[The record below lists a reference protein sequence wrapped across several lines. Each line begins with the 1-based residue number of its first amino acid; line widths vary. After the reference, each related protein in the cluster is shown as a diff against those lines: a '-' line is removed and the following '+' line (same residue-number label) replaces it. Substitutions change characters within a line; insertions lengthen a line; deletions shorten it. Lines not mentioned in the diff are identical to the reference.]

1 MIIGFVPISFRFRG
15 KLRRIEDIYHCFRE
29 HPGVGL
35 HPTQIS
41 RYTGMGFAEVNVR
54 LNATPE
60 LFVKLPRR
68 PDGITRYRL
77 TTTITVKSPEEV
89 ARFLVLAARRESFI
103 LYAMGV
109 MLLCVMLIV
118 VILIGPA
125 L

>member
-15 KLRRIEDIYHCFRE
+15 KLRRIADIYHCFLE

-35 HPTQIS
+35 HPSQIS
-41 RYTGMGFAEVNVR
+41 RYTGMGFAEVNSR

-60 LFVKLPRR
+60 LFIKLPRR

-77 TTTITVKSPEEV
+77 TTTMTVKSPEEV
-89 ARFLVLAARRESFI
+89 ERFLAIAARRESYI
-103 LYAMGV
+103 LYAMWV
-109 MLLCVMLIV
+109 MLLCIMLIV
-118 VILIGPA
+118 VVLFGLA

>member
-1 MIIGFVPISFRFRG
+1 MIIGLIPISFRFRG
-15 KLRRIEDIYHCFRE
+15 KLRRLAEIYHCFLE
-29 HPGVGL
+29 HPGIGL

-41 RYTGMGFAEVNVR
+41 RFTGMGFAEVNSR

-77 TTTITVKSPEEV
+77 TTTMTIKSPDEV
-89 ARFLVLAARRESFI
+89 ERFLVIAARKESFI
-103 LYAMGV
+103 LYAMGL
-109 MLLCVMLIV
+109 MLLCIMLIV
-118 VILIGPA
+118 VILIGPS